1 MAELICHECTQDIQ
15 NQYVV
20 TAVEN
25 DTILLP
31 GVDSC
36 MAVLFL
42 LKNKS
47 IIAGH
52 VGMFGA
58 GPLEGQ
64 IGNKCTENIVTE
76 MLTKVSDKNSFQ
88 RLIVV
93 TDIAE
98 DNLFGKKM
106 DPNYFDVSLPE
117 RLVKAV
123 TSQPLLVTN
132 IAKGGVNVDLEIILK
147 TRIMNI
153 KKNSNKKLI
162 RSLQL
167 DGLASGGVLRWKQDQ
182 A

>member
-1 MAELICHECTQDIQ
+1 MAELICHECTQEVQ

-20 TAVEN
+20 TAAES
-25 DTILLP
+25 DTIILP

-42 LKNKS
+42 LKDKRM
-47 IIAGH
+47 IAGH
-52 VGMFGA
+52 VGMFGV
-58 GPLEGQ
+58 GPFDGK
-64 IGNKCTENIVTE
+64 IGNQCTESILKE
-76 MLTKVSDKNSFQ
+76 MLAKVSDNNSIQ
-88 RLIVV
+88 RLVVV

-106 DPNYFDVSLPE
+106 DANYFDVSLPE
-117 RLVKAV
+117 RLVKADM
-123 TSQPLLVTN
+123 SQPLLVTN
-132 IAKGGVNVDLEIILK
+132 IAKGGVNVDLEIIVK

-153 KKNSNKKLI
+153 KKNDNKKLI